1 MKEKKSVKKNFIY
14 NLIYQ
19 VFLIIVPVVVTP
31 YVSRVLGAA
40 QIGQYSYSYS
50 IVSYFVLFAALGFSF
65 YAQREV
71 AKYQD
76 DKYEQ
81 SKIFWEICIVRLIST
96 LIAFFA
102 LIGISFIPFFNDY
115 RILLLI
121 LSLNVFATC
130 IDTTFIFTGNEDFKQ
145 IAIRNFIA
153 KTIVIASIFIFVK
166 STNDLWIYTLIQ
178 GLSPIVSSLLMIPF
192 LKKYLVKVSYKEL
205 KPTKHFVPCIKLF
218 IPTIAISIY
227 TMLDKTM
234 IGSMIQGEITVIEDG
249 VEVVKKLSDVE
260 SGYYNQAEKIVKVL
274 ITIVSAL
281 GTVMIPRNSYF
292 FAKGDVISAKKNV
305 MTGLRF
311 AYLLAFPLMFGVI
324 AVSCNF
330 SPWFFGDGYEKVPFL
345 MQVFSPLILAIGL
358 NTVFGNQYLIP
369 SSRDNQYT
377 ISVVIGAG
385 TNLILNAILISFYGS
400 VGAAISTV
408 CAEFIILFVQLFF
421 LRKDITLLSVI
432 SSGWK
437 YFVAGIVMFIPCYI
451 VGLKLSSSILNT
463 LIIVAIGIFAY
474 GIMLLILKDEFIYSI
489 LGKLKRKKNNNEK

>member
-1 MKEKKSVKKNFIY
+1 MEEKKSVKKNFIY

-31 YVSRVLGAA
+31 YVSRVLGPA

-50 IVSYFVLFAALGFSF
+50 IISYFVLFAALGFAY

-71 AKYQD
+71 AKFQN
-76 DKYEQ
+76 DKVEQ

-96 LIAFFA
+96 LISFVI
-102 LIGISFIPFFNDY
+102 LIGVAFIPFFYDY
-115 RILLLI
+115 RTLLLI
-121 LSLNVFATC
+121 LSLNVFSTC
-130 IDTTFIFTGNEDFKQ
+130 IDTTFLFSGNEDFKQ
-145 IAIRNFIA
+145 IALRNFVA
-153 KTIVIASIFIFVK
+153 KILIIISIFVFVK
-166 STNDLWIYTLIQ
+166 SKNDLWIYTLIQ
-178 GLSPIVSSLLMIPF
+178 GLSPIISSLFMLPF
-192 LKKYLVKVSYKEL
+192 LKKYLVKINIKEL
-205 KPTKHFVPCIKLF
+205 KPKRHVIPCLKLF
-218 IPTIAISIY
+218 VPTIAVSIY

-234 IGSMIQGEITVIEDG
+234 IGSMIQGEITIIEDG

-260 SGYYNQAEKIVKVL
+260 SGYYNQAEKIVKLL
-274 ITIVSAL
+274 ITIVTSL
-281 GTVMIPRNSYF
+281 GTVMIPRNSYC
-292 FAKGDVISAKKNV
+292 FANGDLVSAKKNV

-324 AVSCNF
+324 AVSYNF

-358 NTVFGNQYLIP
+358 NNVLGIQYLIP

-385 TNLILNAILISFYGS
+385 TNLILNAILINFYGS
-400 VGAAISTV
+400 LGAAISTV

-421 LRKDITLLSVI
+421 LRKDITLLNI
-432 SSGWK
+432 LSSGWK

-463 LIIVAIGIFAY
+463 LIIVVIGIFVY
-474 GIMLLILKDEFIYSI
+474 GIMLLILKDEFIYSL
-489 LGKLKRKKNNNEK
+489 LGKLKRKKNNNGK